1 MAVETDG
8 LVIDEARFPGRQGRL
23 VFAYLVAEQGRPVP
37 RDELAEALWGD
48 APPPTWDKALT
59 VIVSK
64 LRSLLADRI
73 DGANALTSAFGCIR
87 LDLPEGTWVDVLA
100 AATAIQDAEDALAS
114 GDLENAKAAAEL
126 AASLVRQTFL
136 PGEEG
141 TWVDEKRRELADIR
155 SRALIALADACLR
168 SGDAPAAAKWAEQT
182 IALAPFRETGY
193 RRLMEAHV
201 AAGNRAEALQ
211 VYEHCR
217 QLLADELG
225 TYPSPETESVYREL
239 LEAPSAHEAL
249 HPDGAVNGDR
259 EPEPPRAVERGAPA
273 RTGRR
278 RLAVVLV
285 CVAIATAGAGAATA
299 VVLRHG
305 ASGGPAIVSVS
316 ADSVGVFNAGTGR
329 LIAQAAVKTG
339 PSALAV
345 GEGAIWSANLDDD
358 SVSEIDPGTNASIQT
373 VPVGKGP
380 DSVAVGG
387 GFVWV
392 ANGLGGTVS
401 KVDPR
406 IGRVVHTIPVGNGP
420 SGIAFG
426 EGAVWV
432 ANATDR
438 TVTQIDPDTG
448 HSRVLPAGAGA
459 DGIAV
464 GDGAV
469 WVTSESAGTLTRIDP
484 RAGIVTPPV
493 HTGHGASA
501 VTVGAGGVWVANTL
515 DGTVSRV
522 DPTSNNVLATTGV
535 GAGPTGLAVTDD
547 GKAVLVT
554 SELTGSVWR
563 VDGKSARP
571 ILTTSSRPQ
580 AVATRGGAIYVAV
593 RTSGLS
599 HRGGVLTVLTH
610 TPIGSIDP
618 AVVYAGAPASALL
631 VTNDGLV
638 AFNREGGSA
647 GTRLVSDLATEI
659 PTPTDAGTTYTFR
672 IRRGIR
678 YSNGAPLRPED
689 FRRGIERSVMA
700 YALSGAG
707 TGFYFSSIVGYK
719 ACSEHPKGCDLSNGI
734 VAGPATNTVTFHLN
748 RPDKDFLAQLALQ
761 SADAV
766 PAATPFKA
774 RLPLPA
780 TGPYMFASAD
790 TKHRVRLVRNPR
802 FHEWYRAAQPDGYP
816 DEIVLRVGL
825 VASAQR
831 RAAERGSADVALD
844 AGNSDEGLDTFPPA
858 DLFARLRTR
867 YASQLRVDPA
877 LETFYVFLNTQVPPF
892 DDVRVRRAVNYAVDR
907 NRMDDVRGG
916 PELER
921 PSCQVLPPSLD
932 GYRPYCPYTIRPSA
946 DGRYTGPNL
955 AKARSLVAASGTTG
969 EKVTLVGYAG
979 IFQPQG
985 GNYLVSVLRRLGY
998 KVRFKNFTRDDY
1010 FSAISDPRRRIQAGI
1025 AGWLQDYPSA
1035 GNFFEPQ
1042 VTCGSK
1048 NNYAQFCNRRID
1060 REIADASSLQ
1070 STDPGAASRLWS
1082 KVDHDVVDQ
1091 APWLFMQNPLSF
1103 VLVSRRVG
1111 NYQFNP
1117 QWGVLLDQLW
1127 VR

>member
-259 EPEPPRAVERGAPA
+259 EPEPPGAVERGAPA

-493 HTGHGASA
+493 HIGHGASA
-501 VTVGAGGVWVANTL
+501 VTVGAGGGL
-515 DGTVSRV
+515 GRQH
-522 DPTSNNVLATTGV
+522 
-535 GAGPTGLAVTDD
+535 AGRNGLA
-547 GKAVLVT
+547 
-554 SELTGSVWR
+554 
-563 VDGKSARP
+563 
-571 ILTTSSRPQ
+571 SRP
-580 AVATRGGAIYVAV
+580 
-593 RTSGLS
+593 
-599 HRGGVLTVLTH
+599 
-610 TPIGSIDP
+610 
-618 AVVYAGAPASALL
+618 
-631 VTNDGLV
+631 
-638 AFNREGGSA
+638 
-647 GTRLVSDLATEI
+647 DLE
-659 PTPTDAGTTYTFR
+659 
-672 IRRGIR
+672 
-678 YSNGAPLRPED
+678 
-689 FRRGIERSVMA
+689 
-700 YALSGAG
+700 
-707 TGFYFSSIVGYK
+707 
-719 ACSEHPKGCDLSNGI
+719 
-734 VAGPATNTVTFHLN
+734 
-748 RPDKDFLAQLALQ
+748 Q
-761 SADAV
+761 
-766 PAATPFKA
+766 
-774 RLPLPA
+774 
-780 TGPYMFASAD
+780 
-790 TKHRVRLVRNPR
+790 
-802 FHEWYRAAQPDGYP
+802 RA
-816 DEIVLRVGL
+816 
-825 VASAQR
+825 
-831 RAAERGSADVALD
+831 
-844 AGNSDEGLDTFPPA
+844 
-858 DLFARLRTR
+858 
-867 YASQLRVDPA
+867 
-877 LETFYVFLNTQVPPF
+877 
-892 DDVRVRRAVNYAVDR
+892 
-907 NRMDDVRGG
+907 
-916 PELER
+916 
-921 PSCQVLPPSLD
+921 
-932 GYRPYCPYTIRPSA
+932 
-946 DGRYTGPNL
+946 
-955 AKARSLVAASGTTG
+955 
-969 EKVTLVGYAG
+969 
-979 IFQPQG
+979 
-985 GNYLVSVLRRLGY
+985 
-998 KVRFKNFTRDDY
+998 RDDRG
-1010 FSAISDPRRRIQAGI
+1010 RRR
-1025 AGWLQDYPSA
+1025 S
-1035 GNFFEPQ
+1035 
-1042 VTCGSK
+1042 
-1048 NNYAQFCNRRID
+1048 D
-1060 REIADASSLQ
+1060 RARGD
-1070 STDPGAASRLWS
+1070 R
-1082 KVDHDVVDQ
+1082 
-1091 APWLFMQNPLSF
+1091 
-1103 VLVSRRVG
+1103 
-1111 NYQFNP
+1111 
-1117 QWGVLLDQLW
+1117 
-1127 VR
+1127 